1 MIVQSLKLS
10 FDTGEVKPHIYVSQY
25 DTARVIQFILDFTP
39 TNASVVINGTA
50 VDTALDNN
58 VVSFLFVDTSMVGT
72 RLGELRCD
80 GNGSV
85 NFEIEVESTPLSSI

>member
-1 MIVQSLKLS
+1 MITQSYNLT

-39 TNASVVINGTA
+39 TSASVVINGTA
-50 VDTALDNN
+50 VASSIEDNT
-58 VVSFLFVDTSMVGT
+58 VSFLFSDTTTIGVRM
-72 RLGELRCD
+72 GELRCD

-85 NFEIEVESTPLSSI
+85 NFEIEVESTPLNSI

>member
-25 DTARVIQFILDFTP
+25 DTARVIQFILDFIP

-50 VDTALDNN
+50 VASSIEDNA
-58 VVSFLFVDTSMVGT
+58 VSFLFTDTSTAGT
-72 RLGELRCD
+72 RIGELRCD

-85 NFEIEVESTPLSSI
+85 NFEIEVESTPLSSS